1 MSLEEEI
8 GRLLKK
14 HRLTL
19 AIAESATGGLL
30 THLITNVSGSSEYC
44 EGGMV
49 TYSNRM
55 KEEELG
61 VKEET
66 LKKHGAVSS
75 QVAEEMASGIRRKR
89 GVDIALST
97 TGIAGPTGATP
108 GKPVGLFYI
117 GLSSAWGTLSK
128 KYQFQGT
135 RLQNKQSAV
144 DEALSMLKHHLLNY
158 YP

>member
-8 GRLLKK
+8 SRLLKK
-14 HRLTL
+14 HKLTL

-30 THLITNVSGSSEYC
+30 THLITNVSGSSQYF

-49 TYSNRM
+49 AYGNRM

-61 VKEET
+61 VKGEI

-75 QVAEEMASGIRRKR
+75 EVAQEMASGIRKKR

-117 GLSSAWGTLSK
+117 GLSSNKGTLSR

-135 RLQNKQSAV
+135 RVQNKQSAAR
-144 DEALSMLKHHLLNY
+144 EALSMLKRHLLNY
-158 YP
+158 YL

>member
-19 AIAESATGGLL
+19 AVAESATGGLL
-30 THLITNVSGSSEYC
+30 THLITNVSGSSQYF

-75 QVAEEMASGIRRKR
+75 QVAEEMACAIRKKR
-89 GVDIALST
+89 DVDVALST
-97 TGIAGPTGATP
+97 TGIAGPTGDTP
-108 GKPVGLFYI
+108 GKPVGLFYL
-117 GLSSAWGTLSK
+117 GLSSSQGTISK
-128 KYQFQGT
+128 KYQFRGT

-144 DEALSMLKHHLLNY
+144 EQALSMLKQHLLNY
-158 YP
+158 SP

>member
-19 AIAESATGGLL
+19 TIAESATGGLL

-89 GVDIALST
+89 GVDVALST

-117 GLSSAWGTLSK
+117 GLSSKRGTLSRK
-128 KYQFQGT
+128 CQFQGT

-144 DEALSMLKHHLLNY
+144 EQALSMLKHHLLKHY
-158 YP
+158 S

>member
-14 HRLTL
+14 HKLTL

-55 KEEELG
+55 KKEELG

-75 QVAEEMASGIRRKR
+75 QVAEAMASGIRRKR

-108 GKPVGLFYI
+108 GKPVGLFYL
-117 GLSSAWGTLSK
+117 GLSSAWGTFSK

-144 DEALSMLKHHLLNY
+144 DEALSILKHHLLNY

>member
-49 TYSNRM
+49 AYSNRM

-75 QVAEEMASGIRRKR
+75 QVAEEMVSGIRRKR
-89 GVDIALST
+89 GVDVALST

-117 GLSSAWGTLSK
+117 GLSSKRGTLSRK
-128 KYQFQGT
+128 CQFQGT

-144 DEALSMLKHHLLNY
+144 EQALSMLKHHLSNY
-158 YP
+158 SP

>member
-14 HRLTL
+14 HGLTL

-44 EGGMV
+44 EGGMI

-75 QVAEEMASGIRRKR
+75 EVAGEMASGIRRKR

-108 GKPVGLFYI
+108 EKPVGLFYI
-117 GLSSAWGTLSK
+117 GLSSKRGTLSK
-128 KYQFQGT
+128 KCQFQGT

-144 DEALSMLKHHLLNY
+144 EQALLMLKDHLLKY

>member
-1 MSLEEEI
+1 
-8 GRLLKK
+8 
-14 HRLTL
+14 
-19 AIAESATGGLL
+19 
-30 THLITNVSGSSEYC
+30 
-44 EGGMV
+44 
-49 TYSNRM
+49 YSNRM

-75 QVAEEMASGIRRKR
+75 EVAEEMACGIRKKR

-97 TGIAGPTGATP
+97 TGIAGPTGATS

-117 GLSSAWGTLSK
+117 GLSSKWGTLSQ
-128 KYQFQGT
+128 KYQFEGT
-135 RLQNKQSAV
+135 RLQNKQSAAQQ
-144 DEALSMLKHHLLNY
+144 ALSMLKHHLLKH

>member
-30 THLITNVSGSSEYC
+30 THVITNVSGSSKYC

-61 VKEET
+61 VEEET

-75 QVAEEMASGIRRKR
+75 EVAKEMASGIRRKR
-89 GVDIALST
+89 DVDIALST

-117 GLSSAWGTLSK
+117 GLSSNRGTFSR

-135 RLQNKQSAV
+135 RIQNKQSAV
-144 DEALSMLKHHLLNY
+144 REALSMLKHHLLKC

>member
-14 HRLTL
+14 HKLTL

-75 QVAEEMASGIRRKR
+75 EVAEEMASGIRRKR
-89 GVDIALST
+89 GVDVALST

-108 GKPVGLFYI
+108 EKPVGLFYI

>member
-14 HRLTL
+14 HGLTL

-61 VKEET
+61 VKEGT

-75 QVAEEMASGIRRKR
+75 QVAKEMASGIRRKR
-89 GVDIALST
+89 GVDIGLST

-108 GKPVGLFYI
+108 EKPVGLFYI
-117 GLSSAWGTLSK
+117 GLSSKQGTLSRK
-128 KYQFQGT
+128 CQFQGT

-144 DEALSMLKHHLLNY
+144 EQALSMLKHHLLNY
-158 YP
+158 SP

>member
-30 THLITNVSGSSEYC
+30 THVITNVSGSSEYC

-61 VKEET
+61 VEEET

-75 QVAEEMASGIRRKR
+75 EVAKEMASGIRRKR
-89 GVDIALST
+89 DVDIALST

-117 GLSSAWGTLSK
+117 GLSSNRGTFSR

-144 DEALSMLKHHLLNY
+144 REALSMLKHHLLKC

>member
-19 AIAESATGGLL
+19 AVAESATGGLL

-55 KEEELG
+55 KEEELS

-89 GVDIALST
+89 GVDIVLST
-97 TGIAGPTGATP
+97 TDIAGPTGATP

-144 DEALSMLKHHLLNY
+144 DEALSMLKHHLLKY

>member
-14 HRLTL
+14 HGLTL
-19 AIAESATGGLL
+19 AVAESATGGLL
-30 THLITNVSGSSEYC
+30 THLITNVSGSSKYC

-61 VKEET
+61 VKEKT
-66 LKKHGAVSS
+66 LEKHGAVSS
-75 QVAEEMASGIRRKR
+75 EVAEEMASGIRRKR

-117 GLSSAWGTLSK
+117 GLSSQGRTISQ

-144 DEALSMLKHHLLNY
+144 EQALSMLKHHLLKY
-158 YP
+158 SP

>member
-14 HRLTL
+14 HGLSL
-19 AIAESATGGLL
+19 ALAESATGGLL

-44 EGGMV
+44 EGGMII
-49 TYSNRM
+49 YSNRM

-66 LKKHGAVSS
+66 LRKHGAVSS
-75 QVAEEMASGIRRKR
+75 EVAEEMASGIRRKR
-89 GVDIALST
+89 GVDVALST

-117 GLSSAWGTLSK
+117 GLSSAGGTLSQ

-144 DEALSMLKHHLLNY
+144 DEALSMLKHHLLNCY
-158 YP
+158 L

>member
-19 AIAESATGGLL
+19 AVAESATGGLL

-55 KEEELG
+55 KEEELS

-89 GVDIALST
+89 GVDIVLST

-144 DEALSMLKHHLLNY
+144 DEALSMLKHHLLKY

>member
-1 MSLEEEI
+1 MSLEEEV

-19 AIAESATGGLL
+19 AITESATGGLL

-61 VKEET
+61 VKEGT
-66 LKKHGAVSS
+66 LKKYGAVSS

-117 GLSSAWGTLSK
+117 GLSSNQGTLSK

-144 DEALSMLKHHLLNY
+144 DQALSILKQHLLKY

>member
-14 HRLTL
+14 HKLTL

-55 KEEELG
+55 KKEELG

-117 GLSSAWGTLSK
+117 GFSSAWKTISK

-144 DEALSMLKHHLLNY
+144 DEALSILKHHLFNY